1 MKKIICMIMAIVM
14 VMSLVAC
21 GNQTDKP
28 TEPNNTPTVNQ
39 PENSDNTTTNP
50 DGANGEEG
58 DNNTDV
64 SLPTEEIEGFTYAE
78 ELAIA
83 LISQTGSVAPVAT
96 TRLDLVDVSA
106 IKEATGIENV
116 AKIKNV
122 AVTESVDATK
132 PFKIVLVVF
141 TDNTAASDNVETMKS
156 AVSTLG
162 DASAAMAVK
171 NYAIAV
177 VMNAADSDIVTA
189 QGVCDKFAAMIAD
202 EANIYFPTRH
212 LDEEPPVQS
221 EDTESIDD
229 ADTEGEPT
237 ANENEETVETTTPT
251 GEEDNT
257 TEG

>member
-1 MKKIICMIMAIVM
+1 MKKLICMIMAIVM

-28 TEPNNTPTVNQ
+28 TEPNNTPTINQ
-39 PENSDNTTTNP
+39 PENGENTTTNP
-50 DGANGEEG
+50 DGVNGEEG
-58 DNNTDV
+58 GPNTDA
-64 SLPTEEIEGFTYAE
+64 SQPTEEIEGFTYAE
-78 ELAIA
+78 ELAVA
-83 LISQTGSVAPVAT
+83 LISQTGSVAPVTT
-96 TRLDLVDVSA
+96 TRLDLVDVSVV
-106 IKEATGIENV
+106 KEATGIENV

-141 TDNTAASDNVETMKS
+141 TDNTAASDNVETMKNTL
-156 AVSTLG
+156 STLG
-162 DASAAMAVK
+162 DASAAIAVK

-177 VMNAADSDIVTA
+177 VMNAADSDMVTA

-212 LDEEPPVQS
+212 LDEEPPAQT
-221 EDTESIDD
+221 ENTESIDD
-229 ADTEGEPT
+229 TDTEGESNS
-237 ANENEETVETTTPT
+237 NENEETVEPTTPT
-251 GEEDNT
+251 ADEDNT